1 MSRTTADRALDAL
14 RSLVVEGDLP
24 PGARLTVAAL
34 TGRLGFGAMP
44 LRQALLRLAGE
55 GLVELDPRRGAR
67 IVRLDAAR
75 ITGLYRLRAAVL
87 SLVVPAVVR
96 HVSDADIEA
105 LHGIEQECEQAA
117 SAQDVARFLPANHRF
132 HRAVHAIARDPDA
145 RDVLERT
152 WPLVEALRRRH
163 GFGPE
168 RLAEAMASH
177 RRLLAALRARDAA
190 AATEEA
196 IRSSDRAMEDLL
208 RLEQQAAPR
217 NPPPTA

>member
-1 MSRTTADRALDAL
+1 MSRTEADRALDAL
-14 RSLVVEGDLP
+14 RTLVVEGGIA
-24 PGARLTVAAL
+24 PGARLTVAGL
-34 TGRLGFGAMP
+34 SRELGFGAMP

-55 GLVELDPRRGAR
+55 GLVELDPHRGAR
-67 IVRLDAAR
+67 VVRLDAAR

-87 SLVVPAVVR
+87 ALVMPAVVR
-96 HVSDADIEA
+96 HASDADIEA
-105 LHGIEQECEQAA
+105 LETIERECERAA
-117 SAQDVARFLPANHRF
+117 AAGDIARFLPANQRF

-145 RDVLERT
+145 QDALERT

-177 RRLLAALRARDAA
+177 RVLLAALRARDPGAA
-190 AATEEA
+190 AAEA

-208 RLEQQAAPR
+208 RLEQGAVER
-217 NPPPTA
+217 DGGG